1 MKNRVHWLACLL
13 TGLLAWSAQAAP
25 RSGLQGQAQR
35 GEALYGRCM
44 GCHALQHDAVGPRH
58 CGLLGRRAGS
68 VAGFDY
74 STAMRRSGLT
84 WTPAT
89 LDRFLQAP
97 LRVVPGTSMTYAGVD
112 AAQDRADLIAYLQ
125 AVNLTC
131 RKGFGLRD

>member
-13 TGLLAWSAQAAP
+13 TGLLVCLRRPPPVGPARPGPA
-25 RSGLQGQAQR
+25 

-74 STAMRRSGLT
+74 STAMRRSGSD
-84 WTPAT
+84 
-89 LDRFLQAP
+89 LDSRHAGPLPSGP
-97 LRVVPGTSMTYAGVD
+97 LRVVPGTSMTHAGVD

-131 RKGFGLRD
+131 HKGFGLGD